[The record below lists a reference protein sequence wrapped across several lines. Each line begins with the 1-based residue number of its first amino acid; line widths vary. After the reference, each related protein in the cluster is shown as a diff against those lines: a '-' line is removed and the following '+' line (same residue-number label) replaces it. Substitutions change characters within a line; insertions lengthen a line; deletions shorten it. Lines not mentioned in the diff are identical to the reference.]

1 MRPAGVEPATR
12 GLEGRAPTVC
22 GDVTRKSRQALK
34 PLVLRKAEGNGRAA
48 CHDVAAGTTALI
60 TQLPLPLERS

>member
-1 MRPAGVEPATR
+1 MRPAGFEPATR

-22 GDVTRKSRQALK
+22 GEVTRSRAKPEALGF
-34 PLVLRKAEGNGRAA
+34 PQAEGNGRAA